1 MNDQALSQLIALHFG
16 ASAMTIGA
24 IVFGVLLLLL
34 VFITIRDHLLNF
46 DNMENDRVPPRINFP
61 GE

>member
-1 MNDQALSQLIALHFG
+1 MNESALAQLIALHYG

-24 IVFGVLLLLL
+24 IVIGLLLLLL

-46 DNMENDRVPPRINFP
+46 DNTENDRVPPRINFP